1 MDLKKNL
8 KIFLKI
14 FFTVFA
20 LFFIFQRV
28 ELKEILKTFEKCKKI
43 DLFFAF
49 VFFNFSK
56 IISSVR
62 LNLFFKNLGFKL
74 KEIDALRLYYIG
86 MFYNLFLPGGIGGD
100 GYKIYLLKRANFADF
115 KSLFQATLLDRI
127 SGLIPLII
135 FAGILFFFS
144 NLSSRFEWLIFFDIF
159 VLILIFPLLWGIYK
173 FLFKRFY
180 NLLFSSTLLGF
191 LTQFFQLLSAYFIAK
206 SLFIEDDF
214 LIDTLFLFLISSIV
228 AVLPISFGGIGLREG
243 VFLYGFF
250 LLNLPAQKGVAFG
263 IIFFLITAISS
274 FVGLFLKEEKS
285 LNSKEL

>member
-1 MDLKKNL
+1 VDLKKNL